1 MELVLE
7 IKSLLLEAC
16 VGFPLLLS
24 LVSTRCCFSFLTLA
38 LVVVVFLDSQK
49 NSYEQWNIIVL
60 IDLQC
65 SFMTINL
72 YRSLF
77 CFFFYLA
84 FATEGVAFSSP
95 PSEFLTSSVFPSTI
109 DNISRIRRSWSRK
122 GNAATKDF
130 FSQKKSVVI
139 DSSMGFS
146 IYLTIMKSTGVSMT
160 CVGKEVESYRL
171 PSK

>member
-24 LVSTRCCFSFLTLA
+24 LVSTRCCFSFLTQA

-65 SFMTINL
+65 SFMTIN
-72 YRSLF
+72 F
-77 CFFFYLA
+77 IQIFVFFRQ
-84 FATEGVAFSSP
+84 TE
-95 PSEFLTSSVFPSTI
+95 
-109 DNISRIRRSWSRK
+109 RRCQIPGW
-122 GNAATKDF
+122 
-130 FSQKKSVVI
+130 
-139 DSSMGFS
+139 
-146 IYLTIMKSTGVSMT
+146 
-160 CVGKEVESYRL
+160 
-171 PSK
+171 

>member
-24 LVSTRCCFSFLTLA
+24 LVSTRCRFSFLTQA

-49 NSYEQWNIIVL
+49 NSYEQWNVIVL

-77 CFFFYLA
+77 CFFFFYLA

-109 DNISRIRRSWSRK
+109 DNISRIRRS
-122 GNAATKDF
+122 
-130 FSQKKSVVI
+130 
-139 DSSMGFS
+139 
-146 IYLTIMKSTGVSMT
+146 
-160 CVGKEVESYRL
+160 
-171 PSK
+171 